1 MYRKDLVKKDGS
13 DAFLLDAYV
22 RSWLHAAPLL
32 LRSTVHMSLRFM
44 SLMNVRVQQLH
55 ARSICIVFL
64 VLQGAYEVSNDVY
77 FSSSRLALLDRGFVF
92 GIAHVRGGGDLGR
105 LW

>member
-1 MYRKDLVKKDGS
+1 MCSSTS
-13 DAFLLDAYV
+13 D
-22 RSWLHAAPLL
+22 
-32 LRSTVHMSLRFM
+32 
-44 SLMNVRVQQLH
+44 
-55 ARSICIVFL
+55 RSIAFS

-92 GIAHVRGGGDLGR
+92 GVAHVRGGGDLGR

>member
-1 MYRKDLVKKDGS
+1 VPISLVYRKDLVKKDGS

-22 RSWLHAAPLL
+22 RPLL
-32 LRSTVHMSLRFM
+32 NTNAPFALLSSCICSTLHM
-44 SLMNVRVQQLH
+44 QQPPD
-55 ARSICIVFL
+55 RCIAFS

-92 GIAHVRGGGDLGR
+92 GVAHVRGGGDLGR